1 MLSYVFT
8 LRMIDAADEL
18 RRFDL
23 FDVEA
28 YDEVLAQVNRDL
40 TDGTIPPFEARIV
53 WAESF
58 GRRHRLVS
66 FSSKSFRFGDV
77 AALPIRSPR
86 FVTDEYWYV
95 ASAAQLRAAEWRGS
109 SDILRKLHLIRSL
122 NNEPDT

>member
-1 MLSYVFT
+1 MAKLAQARLCSFGLTKTFYKFQALLSYVFT

-53 WAESF
+53 
-58 GRRHRLVS
+58 
-66 FSSKSFRFGDV
+66 
-77 AALPIRSPR
+77 
-86 FVTDEYWYV
+86 
-95 ASAAQLRAAEWRGS
+95 
-109 SDILRKLHLIRSL
+109 
-122 NNEPDT
+122 